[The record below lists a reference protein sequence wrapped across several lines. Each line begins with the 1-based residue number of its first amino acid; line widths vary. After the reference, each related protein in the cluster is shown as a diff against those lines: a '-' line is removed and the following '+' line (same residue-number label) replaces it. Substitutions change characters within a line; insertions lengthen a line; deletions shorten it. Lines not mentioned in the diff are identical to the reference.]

1 MMPVTKARH
10 IAELPPVPPVGGDAV
25 ERVERAL
32 AHVEA
37 MTRAVPSAFTHGVRR
52 YASIEAA
59 RADRDAMVAER
70 MRSLRGAGTAGR
82 P

>member
-10 IAELPPVPPVGGDAV
+10 IAELPTVPPVVGDAA

-37 MTRAVPSAFTHGVRR
+37 MTRAVPSAFAPGVRR
-52 YASIEAA
+52 YPSIEAA
-59 RADRDAMVAER
+59 QADRDAMVAER
-70 MRSLRGAGTAGR
+70 MRSLRPVAKAGR